1 MYLNIIDGNN
11 FNRSSISADTGQTPP
26 YKDLIV
32 FNHTG
37 QIVCI
42 QFLIITKWLRGGQ
55 RGNLT
60 FTEHKTS
67 GRHEPTQVI

>member
-1 MYLNIIDGNN
+1 MGIILTDHL
-11 FNRSSISADTGQTPP
+11 SQQTLVKHHP

-42 QFLIITKWLRGGQ
+42 QFLIIPKWLTGGQ